1 MPGLSLATKAA
12 LEYLETMNTIDLA
25 SVLELPLQER
35 LQIVEAIWDSVA
47 FESKDLDLQPWQST
61 ELDRR
66 VAEFETDPTEGV
78 PWAEVQRRVLSGA

>member
-1 MPGLSLATKAA
+1 
-12 LEYLETMNTIDLA
+12 MNTIDLA

>member
-1 MPGLSLATKAA
+1 MLGLSLATKAA